1 MKKILKI
8 LITITLILS
17 SLTYFYYID
26 SNQAIGKF
34 SDFDKFVNLV
44 NYNDEDIRDDIA
56 KAASDNN
63 INLIKF
69 VKKSRVGRKENM
81 DVDAYLFLSDPSSF
95 NKSHKDL
102 KINEDS
108 NTSNKFDSISS
119 NNLLTKNNIDIKK
132 YEDIDIDNISGDYA
146 ISGNQNNV
154 ESFIDDLKAYTDI
167 VQTPDYMSTSE
178 MTMKEFFLILVIN
191 LISIFATIFAL
202 LIYNRSLVKELS
214 ISLLFG
220 YDDKKIAASK
230 SIDLMTIPILIALII
245 DSALLYSLVSPDS
258 IGGFLIAMK
267 PMYIFILL
275 FALVIFLLEFILLL
289 YKTNHEDILSVLKGQ
304 RRISSKFLS
313 IFKIIFAG
321 SLAYLLAITFFSLK
335 DYKDVNEY
343 LSDWDEAKSYANI
356 ATGAP
361 WQYVVD
367 EDDYK
372 YKELVAKPT
381 EDLARLLVD
390 RGAVLFLN
398 PYQDIEGLNI
408 DDDMFGEYKLNN
420 GSFAFINH
428 NYLTK
433 FDILDDKGHALD
445 TKAKENEWV
454 ILVPEDTKLT
464 DQDLEDIKE
473 RQISESKKNNDGL
486 IQTFVKI
493 KSNQSLPSM
502 YSQSSIDKAYADN
515 YVYILINEE
524 GLKSEE
530 SLLSK
535 GLDNWQLHP
544 YLDKGEESLG
554 DLRELISTTPAS
566 KYVLWIET
574 AYDHV
579 DYQVQRYKNETII
592 YIIASII
599 LICIYWFIVKTDHK
613 NYYLNYGDEAAVKS
627 LFGYPFK
634 DIHKAKIRS
643 MALSYLLA
651 LAIYY
656 IVLRLSVMFGGLGF
670 YTPREGWTNGIV
682 LIGFALSI
690 LLFIIFAIIEVS
702 MLRKD
707 GSLIKSLKEDK

>member
-8 LITITLILS
+8 LITITFILS

-34 SDFDKFVNLV
+34 PDFDKFVNLV

-146 ISGNQNNV
+146 ISGSQNNV
-154 ESFIDDLKAYTDI
+154 ESFIDDLEAYADI

-220 YDDKKIAASK
+220 YDDKKIAANK
-230 SIDLMTIPILIALII
+230 SVNLIAMPILIALII

-258 IGGFLIAMK
+258 IGGFLIAMN

-275 FALVIFLLEFILLL
+275 FVLVIFLLEFILLL
-289 YKTNHEDILSVLKGQ
+289 YKTNHEDILSVLKGE
-304 RRISSKFLS
+304 RKVSAKFLS

-321 SLAYLLAITFFSLK
+321 SLAYLLAITVFSLR
-335 DYKDVNEY
+335 DYKDVNKY
-343 LSDWDEAKSYANI
+343 LSDWDDAKSYANI
-356 ATGAP
+356 ATGMP

-381 EDLARLLVD
+381 EELARILVD

-398 PYQDIEGLNI
+398 PYQDVEGLNI
-408 DDDMFGEYKLNN
+408 DDDLFGEHKLNN
-420 GSFAFINH
+420 GKFAFINH

-445 TKAKENEWV
+445 TKAKTSEWV
-454 ILVPEDTKLT
+454 ILVPEDINLT
-464 DQDLEDIKE
+464 DQDLNGIKE
-473 RQISESKKNNDGL
+473 NQISESKNSADLVQN
-486 IQTFVKI
+486 IVKI
-493 KSNQSLPSM
+493 KSGQKLPILD
-502 YSQSSIDKAYADN
+502 SSARLDQPYADN
-515 YVYILINEE
+515 YVYILVNED

-554 DLRELISTTPAS
+554 DLNELISTTPAS

-574 AYDHV
+574 AYDYV
-579 DYQVQRYKNETII
+579 EYQVQRYKNETII

-627 LFGYPFK
+627 LFGYTFK

-643 MALSYLLA
+643 IALSYLLA
-651 LAIYY
+651 IAIYY

-670 YTPREGWTNGIV
+670 YAPREGWTNGIV
-682 LIGFALSI
+682 LIGFGLSF
-690 LLFIIFAIIEVS
+690 LLFIICTIIEVG
-702 MLRKD
+702 MLKRD
-707 GSLIKSLKEDK
+707 SSLIKSLKEDK

>member
-8 LITITLILS
+8 LITITFILS

-34 SDFDKFVNLV
+34 PDFDKFVNLV
-44 NYNDEDIRDDIA
+44 NYNDEDIRDYIA
-56 KAASDNN
+56 KATSDNN

-69 VKKSRVGRKENM
+69 VKKSRVGKKENM

-154 ESFIDDLKAYTDI
+154 ESFIDDLKAYADI

-220 YDDKKIAASK
+220 YDDKKIAVSK
-230 SIDLMTIPILIALII
+230 SIGLMTIPILLTLII

-258 IGGFLIAMK
+258 IGGFFIAMK

-335 DYKDVNEY
+335 DYKGVNEY
-343 LSDWDEAKSYANI
+343 LSDWDDAKSYANI
-356 ATGAP
+356 ATGTP

-420 GSFAFINH
+420 GKFAFINH
-428 NYLTK
+428 SYLTK

-473 RQISESKKNNDGL
+473 KQIFESKNSDDLVEN
-486 IQTFVKI
+486 IVKI
-493 KSNQSLPSM
+493 KSGQKLPNLDSRAR
-502 YSQSSIDKAYADN
+502 IDQPYAEN
-515 YVYILINEE
+515 YVYILINED
-524 GLKSEE
+524 GLNSEE
-530 SLLSK
+530 GLLSK
-535 GLDNWQLHP
+535 GLVNWQLHP

-554 DLRELISTTPAS
+554 DLKELISTTPAS

-574 AYDHV
+574 AYDYV
-579 DYQVQRYKNETII
+579 EYQVQRYKNETII

-682 LIGFALSI
+682 LIGFGLSF
-690 LLFIIFAIIEVS
+690 LLFIICTIIEVA

>member
-8 LITITLILS
+8 LITITFILS

-44 NYNDEDIRDDIA
+44 DYNDEDIRDDIA

-69 VKKSRVGRKENM
+69 VKKSRVGKKENM

-102 KINEDS
+102 KINEDF

-154 ESFIDDLKAYTDI
+154 ESFIDDLKAYADI

-220 YDDKKIAASK
+220 YDDKKISASK
-230 SIDLMTIPILIALII
+230 SIGLMAIPILITLII
-245 DSALLYSLVSPDS
+245 DSALLFSLVSPDS
-258 IGGFLIAMK
+258 IGGFLIAMN

-289 YKTNHEDILSVLKGQ
+289 YKTNHEDILSVLKGE
-304 RRISSKFLS
+304 RKVSAKFLS

-343 LSDWDEAKSYANI
+343 LSDWDDAKSYANI
-356 ATGAP
+356 ATGTP

-381 EDLARLLVD
+381 EDLARLLID

-433 FDILDDKGHALD
+433 FDILDDKGRALD

-473 RQISESKKNNDGL
+473 KQIFESKNSDDLVEN
-486 IQTFVKI
+486 IVKI
-493 KSNQSLPSM
+493 KSDQKLPSLD
-502 YSQSSIDKAYADN
+502 SRARIDQPYADN
-515 YVYILINEE
+515 YVYILINED
-524 GLKSEE
+524 GLNSEE
-530 SLLSK
+530 GLLSK
-535 GLDNWQLHP
+535 GLVNWQLHP
-544 YLDKGEESLG
+544 YLDKGDESLG
-554 DLRELISTTPAS
+554 DLKELISTTPAS

-574 AYDHV
+574 AYDYV
-579 DYQVQRYKNETII
+579 EYQVQRYKNETII

-599 LICIYWFIVKTDHK
+599 LIYIYWVIVKTDHK

-682 LIGFALSI
+682 LIGFGLSF
-690 LLFIIFAIIEVS
+690 LLFIICTIIEVD

-707 GSLIKSLKEDK
+707 GSLIKKFKGG

>member
-34 SDFDKFVNLV
+34 PDFDKFVNLV

-95 NKSHKDL
+95 TKSHKDL
-102 KINEDS
+102 KIDEDS
-108 NTSNKFDSISS
+108 NTSNKFHSIKA

-146 ISGNQNNV
+146 ISGDQNNV
-154 ESFIDDLKAYTDI
+154 ESFIDDLKAYADI

-220 YDDKKIAASK
+220 YDDKKIAANK
-230 SIDLMTIPILIALII
+230 SIGLMTIPILIALII

-258 IGGFLIAMK
+258 IGGFLIAMN

-289 YKTNHEDILSVLKGQ
+289 YKTNHEDILNVLKGE
-304 RRISSKFLS
+304 RKVSAKFLS

-321 SLAYLLAITFFSLK
+321 SLAYLLAITVFSLR
-335 DYKDVNEY
+335 DYKDVNKY
-343 LSDWDEAKSYANI
+343 LSDWDDAKSYANI
-356 ATGAP
+356 ATGMP

-381 EDLARLLVD
+381 EELARILVD

-398 PYQDIEGLNI
+398 PYQDVEGLNI
-408 DDDMFGEYKLNN
+408 DDDLFGEHKLNN
-420 GSFAFINH
+420 GKFAFINH

-454 ILVPEDTKLT
+454 ILVPEDINLT
-464 DQDLEDIKE
+464 DQDLNDIKE
-473 RQISESKKNNDGL
+473 KQIFESKNSDDLVEN
-486 IQTFVKI
+486 IVKI
-493 KSNQSLPSM
+493 KSGQKLPNLDSSARINQP
-502 YSQSSIDKAYADN
+502 YADN
-515 YVYILINEE
+515 YVYILINED

-530 SLLSK
+530 SLLSR

-574 AYDHV
+574 AYDYV
-579 DYQVQRYKNETII
+579 EYQVQRYKNETII

-643 MALSYLLA
+643 IALSYLLA

-670 YTPREGWTNGIV
+670 YAPREGWTNGIV
-682 LIGFALSI
+682 LIGFGLSF
-690 LLFIIFAIIEVS
+690 LLFIICTIIEVA

>member
-69 VKKSRVGRKENM
+69 VEKSRIDRKENM

-146 ISGNQNNV
+146 ISGDQNNV
-154 ESFIDDLKAYTDI
+154 ESFIDDLKAYADI

-220 YDDKKIAASK
+220 YDDKKIAANK
-230 SIDLMTIPILIALII
+230 SVNLIAMPILIALII
-245 DSALLYSLVSPDS
+245 DSVLLYSLVSPDS
-258 IGGFLIAMK
+258 IGGFLIAMT

-289 YKTNHEDILSVLKGQ
+289 YKTNHEDILSVLKGE
-304 RRISSKFLS
+304 RKVSAKFLS

-321 SLAYLLAITFFSLK
+321 SLAYLLAITVFSLR
-335 DYKDVNEY
+335 DYKDVNKY
-343 LSDWDEAKSYANI
+343 LSDWDDAKSYANI
-356 ATGAP
+356 ATGEP
-361 WQYVVD
+361 WQYVID
-367 EDDYK
+367 GDKD
-372 YKELVAKPT
+372 KELVAKPT
-381 EDLARLLVD
+381 EELARILVD

-398 PYQDIEGLNI
+398 PYQDVEGLNI
-408 DDDMFGEYKLNN
+408 DDDLFGEHKLNN
-420 GSFAFINH
+420 GKFAFINH

-454 ILVPEDTKLT
+454 ILVPEDINLT
-464 DQDLEDIKE
+464 DQDLDDIKE
-473 RQISESKKNNDGL
+473 NQISESKNSDDLVEN
-486 IQTFVKI
+486 IVKI
-493 KSNQSLPSM
+493 KSGQKLASLDSNTK
-502 YSQSSIDKAYADN
+502 IDQPYADN
-515 YVYILINEE
+515 YVYILINED

-530 SLLSK
+530 SLLSN
-535 GLDNWQLHP
+535 GLDNGQLHP
-544 YLDKGEESLG
+544 YLDKGEESLA
-554 DLRELISTTPAS
+554 DLKELISTTPAS

-579 DYQVQRYKNETII
+579 EYKVQVYKNETII

-599 LICIYWFIVKTDHK
+599 LLCIYGFIVNTDHK
-613 NYYLNYGDEAAVKS
+613 NYYLNCGDEAAVKS

-643 MALSYLLA
+643 IALSYLLA

-670 YTPREGWTNGIV
+670 YAPREGWTNGIV
-682 LIGFALSI
+682 LIGFGLSF
-690 LLFIIFAIIEVS
+690 LLFIICTIIEVA

>member
-154 ESFIDDLKAYTDI
+154 ESFIDDLKAYADI

-220 YDDKKIAASK
+220 YDDKKISASK
-230 SIDLMTIPILIALII
+230 SIGLMAIPILITLII
-245 DSALLYSLVSPDS
+245 DSALLFSLVSPDS
-258 IGGFLIAMK
+258 IGGFLIAMN

-289 YKTNHEDILSVLKGQ
+289 YKTNHEDILSVLKGE
-304 RRISSKFLS
+304 RKVSAKFLS

-343 LSDWDEAKSYANI
+343 LSDWDDAKSYANI
-356 ATGAP
+356 ATGTP

-381 EDLARLLVD
+381 EDLARLLID

-433 FDILDDKGHALD
+433 FDILDDKGRALD

-473 RQISESKKNNDGL
+473 KQIFESKNSDDLVEN
-486 IQTFVKI
+486 IVKI
-493 KSNQSLPSM
+493 KSDQKLPSLD
-502 YSQSSIDKAYADN
+502 SRARIDQPYADN
-515 YVYILINEE
+515 YVYILINED
-524 GLKSEE
+524 GLNSEE
-530 SLLSK
+530 GLLSK
-535 GLDNWQLHP
+535 GLVNWQLHP
-544 YLDKGEESLG
+544 YLDKGDESLG
-554 DLRELISTTPAS
+554 DLKELISTTPAS

-574 AYDHV
+574 AYDYV
-579 DYQVQRYKNETII
+579 EYQVQRYKNETII

-599 LICIYWFIVKTDHK
+599 LIYIYWVIVKTDHK

-682 LIGFALSI
+682 LIGFGLSF
-690 LLFIIFAIIEVS
+690 LLFIICTIIEVD

>member
-1 MKKILKI
+1 MKRILKI
-8 LITITLILS
+8 LTTITLILS

-34 SDFDKFVNLV
+34 PDFDKFVNLV
-44 NYNDEDIRDDIA
+44 NYNDEDITDDIA

-69 VKKSRVGRKENM
+69 VKKSRVGRKENI

-102 KINEDS
+102 KIDEDS

-146 ISGNQNNV
+146 ISGDQNNV
-154 ESFIDDLKAYTDI
+154 ESFIDDLKACADI
-167 VQTPDYMSTSE
+167 VQTPDYMSVSE
-178 MTMKEFFLILVIN
+178 MTMKEFFLMLVIN

-220 YDDKKIAASK
+220 YDDKKIATNK
-230 SIDLMTIPILIALII
+230 SVNLIAMPILIALII

-267 PMYIFILL
+267 PIYIFILL

-289 YKTNHEDILSVLKGQ
+289 YKTDHEDILSVLKGQ
-304 RRISSKFLS
+304 RKVSAKFLS

-321 SLAYLLAITFFSLK
+321 SLAYLLAITVFSLR
-335 DYKDVNEY
+335 DYKTVNKY
-343 LSDWDEAKSYANI
+343 LSDWDDAKSYANI
-356 ATGAP
+356 ATGEP
-361 WQYVVD
+361 WQYAID
-367 EDDYK
+367 GDKD
-372 YKELVAKPT
+372 KELVAKPI
-381 EDLARLLVD
+381 EELARILVD

-398 PYQDIEGLNI
+398 PYQDVEGLNI
-408 DDDMFGEYKLNN
+408 DDDLFVEHRLNN
-420 GSFAFINH
+420 GKFAFINH

-445 TKAKENEWV
+445 IKAKENEWV
-454 ILVPEDTKLT
+454 ILVPEDINLT
-464 DQDLEDIKE
+464 DQDLDDIKE
-473 RQISESKKNNDGL
+473 NQISESKNSDDLVRN
-486 IQTFVKI
+486 IVKI
-493 KSNQSLPSM
+493 KSGQKLANLDSNTK
-502 YSQSSIDKAYADN
+502 IDQPYADN
-515 YVYILINEE
+515 YVYILINED

-554 DLRELISTTPAS
+554 DLKELISTTPAS

-574 AYDHV
+574 AYDRV
-579 DYQVQRYKNETII
+579 EYKVQVYKNETII

-599 LICIYWFIVKTDHK
+599 LLCIYGFIVNTDHK
-613 NYYLNYGDEAAVKS
+613 NYYLNYGDESAVKS

-634 DIHKAKIRS
+634 DIHKGKIRS
-643 MALSYLLA
+643 IAFSYLLSI
-651 LAIYY
+651 AIYY
-656 IVLRLSVMFGGLGF
+656 LVLRLSVVFGGLGF
-670 YTPREGWTNGIV
+670 YAPREGWTNRMV
-682 LIGFALSI
+682 LIGFGISL
-690 LLFIIFAIIEVS
+690 LLFIIFTLAEIV
-702 MLRKD
+702 MLRKEANI
-707 GSLIKSLKEDK
+707 IKSLKEDK

>member
-289 YKTNHEDILSVLKGQ
+289 YKTNHEDILSVLKGE
-304 RRISSKFLS
+304 RKVSAKFLS

-381 EDLARLLVD
+381 EDLARILVD
-390 RGAVLFLN
+390 REAVLFLN
-398 PYQDIEGLNI
+398 PYQDVEGLNI
-408 DDDMFGEYKLNN
+408 DDDLFGEHKLNN
-420 GSFAFINH
+420 GKFAFINH

-454 ILVPEDTKLT
+454 ILVPEDINLT
-464 DQDLEDIKE
+464 DQDLNDIKE
-473 RQISESKKNNDGL
+473 KQIFECKNSDDLVEN
-486 IQTFVKI
+486 IVKI
-493 KSNQSLPSM
+493 KSGQKLPSLD
-502 YSQSSIDKAYADN
+502 SRARIDQPYADN
-515 YVYILINEE
+515 YVYILINED

-530 SLLSK
+530 GLLSK
-535 GLDNWQLHP
+535 GLVNWQLHP

-554 DLRELISTTPAS
+554 DLKELISTTPAS

-574 AYDHV
+574 AYDYV

-599 LICIYWFIVKTDHK
+599 LLCIYGFIVSTDHK
-613 NYYLNYGDEAAVKS
+613 NYYLNYGDESAVKS

-634 DIHKAKIRS
+634 DIHKGKIRS
-643 MALSYLLA
+643 IAFSYLLSI
-651 LAIYY
+651 AIYY
-656 IVLRLSVMFGGLGF
+656 LVLRLSVVFGGLGF
-670 YTPREGWTNGIV
+670 YAPREGWTNRIV
-682 LIGFALSI
+682 LIGFGLSL
-690 LLFIIFAIIEVS
+690 LLFIVFTLVEIRMLSKEANII
-702 MLRKD
+702 KN
-707 GSLIKSLKEDK
+707 LKEDK